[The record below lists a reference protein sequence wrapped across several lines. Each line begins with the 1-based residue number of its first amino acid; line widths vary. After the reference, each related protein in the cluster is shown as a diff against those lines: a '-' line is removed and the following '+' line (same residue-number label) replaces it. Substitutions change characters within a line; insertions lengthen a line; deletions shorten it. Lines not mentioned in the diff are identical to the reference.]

1 MKILI
6 IGTYL
11 PLQCGI
17 ATFSHDLYRS
27 LRDKGQDVDV
37 LAISAQADLNYPR
50 EVVFSIS
57 RNELSDYKLAALWIN
72 SQKYDACIIQHEFGI
87 FGGPAGNFLLTLLKG
102 LKIPVI
108 SNLHTVLQE
117 PSAEEYEVIQQL
129 AAGSSMLTVMT
140 QRAISMLQDRYHL
153 PADKLRLIP
162 HGVPE
167 FGITAAEAKEYLGL
181 EGKTVML
188 SFGLLGRSK
197 GFNVAIEAVSK
208 IRDENFVYIILGATH
223 PNVLRE
229 EGEQYRNELIQL
241 AANLN
246 LSGKV
251 QFVNKYASDTL
262 LQIYLKACDIYV
274 TPYPHENQMS
284 SGTLSFALGAGAAVI
299 STPYWYAKDLLAEGR
314 GCLFDFNDA
323 DALSHCVQQLIDTP
337 SLMQWYRQNALR
349 FGSSMSWSNV
359 GQQQVELIATLLAS
373 QSRNKSMEIV
383 RSKAVALGLSFSKK
397 AKGQHQIAKN

>member
-27 LRDKGQDVDV
+27 LRGKGQDVDV

-208 IRDENFVYIILGATH
+208 IQDENFVYIILGATH

-274 TPYPHENQMS
+274 TLTRMK
-284 SGTLSFALGAGAAVI
+284 T
-299 STPYWYAKDLLAEGR
+299 R
-314 GCLFDFNDA
+314 
-323 DALSHCVQQLIDTP
+323 
-337 SLMQWYRQNALR
+337 
-349 FGSSMSWSNV
+349 
-359 GQQQVELIATLLAS
+359 
-373 QSRNKSMEIV
+373 
-383 RSKAVALGLSFSKK
+383 
-397 AKGQHQIAKN
+397 

>member
-27 LRDKGQDVDV
+27 LRGKGQDVDV
-37 LAISAQADLNYPR
+37 LAIAAQADINYPR

-117 PSAEEYEVIQQL
+117 PSLEEYEVIQQL

-140 QRAISMLQDRYHL
+140 QRAISMLQDRYQL
-153 PADKLRLIP
+153 PTDKLRLIP
-162 HGVPE
+162 HGVPD

-241 AANLN
+241 AADLN

-323 DALSHCVQQLIDTP
+323 DALSHCVQQLIDNP
-337 SLMQWYRQNALR
+337 SLMQWYRQNALQ

-373 QSRNKSMEIV
+373 HARNKSKEIV

-397 AKGQHQIAKN
+397 TKAQHQIAKN